1 MKIDAIVES
10 PFVGNDSTINV
21 PVDIDY
27 VEGTEEAVKEWVESW
42 LEQHYTADKINYGGY
57 AITNLDDIVEDLKLD
72 LQVVGLASMFQI
84 YFNPEPVLNYEIAQK
99 SDTKRFLVYFREL
112 LKNGVF
118 IPPSQFECNF
128 ISGAHTEDDLVKTS
142 EAIEAALKVAWEK

>member
-1 MKIDAIVES
+1 MEMIAPNGKVYQAGTFS
-10 PFVGNDSTINV
+10 GNPISVQAGLSTLKKL
-21 PVDIDY
+21 DY
-27 VEGTEEAVKEWVESW
+27 VF
-42 LEQHYTADKINYGGY
+42 YGELARKGDFLRD
-57 AITNLDDIVEDLKLD
+57 NMKDIVEDLNLD

-128 ISGAHTEDDLVKTS
+128 ISGAHSEEDLVKTS
-142 EAIEAALKVAWEK
+142 EAIEKALRVAWDI